1 MNASRAIAIA
11 ASTTALVVGMFIR
24 EVLPAVA
31 EGAML
36 LGLGCIVVVGG
47 WITMTAWG
55 AARG

>member
-55 AARG
+55 GRG